1 MNDQNRVLARKG
13 ARDLTEKE
21 VEQVCGG
28 LRTATKCSVTA
39 AGSIDGNLHDAV
51 DRFPGGLSVARK

>member
-21 VEQVCGG
+21 IEQVCGG

-39 AGSIDGNLHDAV
+39 AGAIDGDLHEC
-51 DRFPGGLSVARK
+51 S

>member
-1 MNDQNRVLARKG
+1 MSMNDHNRVLVRRG

-39 AGSIDGNLHDAV
+39 AGAIDGDLHEC
-51 DRFPGGLSVARK
+51 S

>member
-13 ARDLTEKE
+13 ARALTGEE

-28 LRTATKCSVTA
+28 LRTATKCTLTA
-39 AGSIDGNLHDAV
+39 AGALDGDLHEC
-51 DRFPGGLSVARK
+51 S